1 MGGNPAVVKVSW
13 GALAVV
19 GLAAVGLAVTNP
31 SEQQFLEYAYST
43 LRQELCPRLPEML
56 KEAKQTDEL
65 LQFFTPYL
73 QQSCSELLLA
83 LKEPTKEFLRR
94 NTKVQNYLVFS
105 IYTTDL
111 FGTRYRTLGVARQLI
126 TIPPR

>member
-1 MGGNPAVVKVSW
+1 MKLGWGLAAVVGV
-13 GALAVV
+13 AVV
-19 GLAAVGLAVTNP
+19 GLTVTNP
-31 SEQQFLEYAYST
+31 PERQYLEYAYST
-43 LRQELCPRLPEML
+43 LRQELCPRLPEL
-56 KEAKQTDEL
+56 LRETQQTDDFL
-65 LQFFTPYL
+65 RMLAPYL

-111 FGTRYRTLGVARQLI
+111 FGNRYRTLGIARQLI
-126 TIPPR
+126 TIPPP